1 MLAEI
6 HTFRL
11 CEFHLYVLKR
21 EEKWFQVKHQ
31 WASKTGQQPCKQT
44 RMGSGPMC
52 GIAPRGEL
60 SPPESPE
67 GQLGKWGP
75 GILRPSVTT
84 PPPSSAPR

>member
-11 CEFHLYVLKR
+11 CEFHLNVLKR

-44 RMGSGPMC
+44 R
-52 GIAPRGEL
+52 
-60 SPPESPE
+60 
-67 GQLGKWGP
+67 WG
-75 GILRPSVTT
+75 LALCAASLHVV
-84 PPPSSAPR
+84 S